1 VPRLQAD
8 MMKTLTD
15 YYRAMIS
22 VTAEPISAPDYLNQQ
37 VERSWSKEYRNLRWF
52 GLQDG
57 MSVLDLGCGPGDFTD
72 RLARELPRCRITAVD
87 AEYRSVEHARRR
99 LADRAVVVKVR
110 AEETG
115 LPSDS
120 FDFVLARLLF
130 QHLREPLQVAKE
142 AYRLLAPGGK
152 LVITDVDDELFGI
165 VEPRIPGLRFLL
177 QRYGSSQKSCGGN
190 RRIGRQLVGLLHSA
204 GFIEPDIEALAT
216 HSDRAGMAACLPQFD
231 AMPLR
236 SLIETGH
243 LSRIEYKMLR
253 CAHAW
258 HRRQPDQFALVLGFM
273 ACGVKPKTNWET

>member
-1 VPRLQAD
+1 MRRVQAQV
-8 MMKTLTD
+8 METLTR
-15 YYRAMIS
+15 YYRAMAGL
-22 VTAEPISAPDYLNQQ
+22 TAEPVSVPEPDYLNQQ

-57 MSVLDLGCGPGDFTD
+57 MSVLDLGCGPGHFTD
-72 RLARELPRCRITAVD
+72 RLARQLPHCRITAID
-87 AEYRSVEHARRR
+87 AEYQVVERARRR
-99 LADRAVVVKVR
+99 LPDSVVVATAG

-130 QHLREPLQVAKE
+130 QHLREPPKVAKE
-142 AYRLLAPGGK
+142 AYRVLAPGGK

-177 QRYGSSQKSCGGN
+177 ERYGSSQKSCGGN
-190 RRIGRQLVGLLHSA
+190 RRVGRQLVGLLRSA
-204 GFIEPDIEALAT
+204 GFTELDIEAVAT

-236 SLIETGH
+236 SLIDSGH

-253 CAHAW
+253 LAHAR
-258 HRRQPDQFALVLGFM
+258 HRRQPDQFALVLNFM
-273 ACGVKPKTNWET
+273 ACGAKPV